1 MLLHH
6 LLEVTV
12 CMAGGMLCHR
22 FWGADDHDLAAFIAS
37 VRSRINSPVGTADQ
51 IEVVLDNQDGIT
63 LIL

>member
-22 FWGADDHDLAAFIAS
+22 FRGADDHDLAALIAAIGS
-37 VRSRINSPVGTADQ
+37 EINSPVGTADQ